1 VTRLLVA
8 FAFLLASL
16 AAIAA
21 AFGIG
26 ADTPWGNVL
35 INLGTEIFGILL
47 TVALVQWILD
57 RRRLMERA
65 REVAWSTLHGVERAV
80 WVWQGG
86 PRQPSMDELLG
97 LVAAIRPD
105 DGMAPVTRTLLS
117 NLGVQCRE
125 MLDREGGALKTVPG
139 LTEALEEL
147 TSLRVLRD
155 GGNTVSRRMV
165 AEALDSSTR
174 ALARILGLPSQ
185 RLPGALVR
193 YRDAAE
199 EAQET
204 RSFDLRMAPA
214 AGEWEGRRGGGG

>member
-1 VTRLLVA
+1 MTRLLVA
-8 FAFLLASL
+8 LAFLLASV
-16 AAIAA
+16 AALAA
-21 AFGIG
+21 AFGLG

-35 INLGTEIFGILL
+35 INLGTEIFGILI

-57 RRRLMERA
+57 RRRLVERA

-86 PRQPSMDELLG
+86 PRQPSTDELLG

-105 DGMAPVTRTLLS
+105 DELAPVTRTLLS

-125 MLDREGGALKTVPG
+125 MLDRERAALRTIPG
-139 LTEALEEL
+139 LPAALEEL
-147 TSLRVLRD
+147 TSLRVLGD
-155 GGNTVSRRMV
+155 GGSSVSRRMV

-174 ALARILGLPSQ
+174 ILARALGLPTQ

-193 YRDAAE
+193 YRDASE
-199 EAQET
+199 EAQED
-204 RSFDLRMAPA
+204 RSFDLRLARA
-214 AGEWEGRRGGGG
+214 EGRDMRRGE